1 MKKIISVFLS
11 ICICLC
17 LFTPV
22 CFADNSV
29 ASDHTHNWVKQ
40 KIHSYSLEYNGI
52 AFGIDVYKCSDCVLY
67 LHKML
72 FLGYDVPIVRA
83 SPDTALGSEAAA
95 MCAQALIAVFGKEWY
110 ATKFEAGGGSA
121 SPGGVG
127 RNPAGYVGKGV
138 PTYTSSGNLIMYV
151 EPYAL
156 GCGSTASSSYLYESS
171 RSYRVSFCGESN
183 LDIYHLGSSGS
194 GEQYPNDYRIGAIYK
209 FTAPVTG
216 IYYIGSEIGK
226 YKIGSYSF
234 FPRRAQSDSKWST
247 YTHSFTLS
255 KKYQYSKSITAG
267 STYYFS
273 FWEYEEYWEKKSFMY
288 KYQLYP
294 IPICVEPIETSIT
307 NQTNITINNNTW
319 NGNIYV
325 DNSNKLTY
333 IYPQYTTINENNET
347 VTNISN
353 NPIIYNQETKQYY
366 TYDQTTNNYYYISYN
381 APTPTPTPTPD
392 PTPSPSPDVPPTP
405 IVPETQN
412 LIIPKMNANSFKDD
426 HGTWIASGS
435 SKYSDVF
442 DFFYAFDRSTANF
455 WETNVSPCHLQIE
468 IPDPESYYIDGYIMR
483 ISKFNNRYSKD
494 WTLQGSDDGETWDD
508 LDKQTGQ
515 NLSDMEEHKYSLIL
529 RKAYKYYRLNMSN
542 YASSMCSLSHFNL
555 LGYDAKDVTF
565 PTPDPGGSGGG
576 SGTTPTPTPAPTPDG
591 PGGSGG
597 GSGGNP
603 LKWLAELL
611 KDIVEGIFKAIWK
624 LITSIFGFL
633 IWLVSLLVKVL
644 PFIPA
649 EGLAALSAAAII
661 ITVIRIIKFILGR

>member
-1 MKKIISVFLS
+1 MFLLKKLIAVFLS
-11 ICICLC
+11 LCFCLC
-17 LFTPV
+17 LFAPV

-72 FLGYDVPIVRA
+72 FLGYEVPIVRA

-127 RNPAGYVGKGV
+127 RNPAGYVGQGTPSV
-138 PTYTSSGNLIMYV
+138 SYEGNNIYKL
-151 EPYAL
+151 EPYFWTSVDSNQTYYPAACPQWENFPILNIDDYPDVSFSNSTLSFYNSHTNRYFGVVYGMYAPVAGKYSIYKNPDVAQFTCTYRDEPL
-156 GCGSTASSSYLYESS
+156 GPWSLKYNYVTAYKHSNFDAYVKAGYPLYWQFSNDLVRAEYYKKFKMSASSLYVYCEPS
-171 RSYRVSFCGESN
+171 
-183 LDIYHLGSSGS
+183 
-194 GEQYPNDYRIGAIYK
+194 
-209 FTAPVTG
+209 
-216 IYYIGSEIGK
+216 
-226 YKIGSYSF
+226 
-234 FPRRAQSDSKWST
+234 QS
-247 YTHSFTLS
+247 TLI
-255 KKYQYSKSITAG
+255 Q
-267 STYYFS
+267 
-273 FWEYEEYWEKKSFMY
+273 
-288 KYQLYP
+288 Q
-294 IPICVEPIETSIT
+294 
-307 NQTNITINNNTW
+307 NNIIINNNTW

-325 DNSNKLTY
+325 DNSTNLTY

-353 NPIIYNQETKQYY
+353 NPIIYNNATKQYY
-366 TYDQTTNNYYYISYN
+366 TYDSVTNNYYYITYN
-381 APTPTPTPTPD
+381 APTPTPTPD
-392 PTPSPSPDVPPTP
+392 PTPTPSPDVPPTP

-412 LIIPKMNANSFKDD
+412 LIVPKMNANSFTDE
-426 HGTWIASGS
+426 HGTWVASGS

-442 DFFYAFDRSTANF
+442 DFFHAFDRSTSDF

-508 LDKQTGQ
+508 LDKQTNQ
-515 NLSDMEEHKYSLIL
+515 NLSDMEEHKYSLTL

-555 LGYDAKDVTF
+555 LGYAAKDVIF
-565 PTPDPGGSGGG
+565 PTPDPDKPTPSPSPGGPGGGDTPSGGG
-576 SGTTPTPTPAPTPDG
+576 SNWWDKLLDDIL
-591 PGGSGG
+591 SGLLEG
-597 GSGGNP
+597 VKGI
-603 LKWLAELL
+603 LKLL
-611 KDIVEGIFKAIWK
+611 FDLFS
-624 LITSIFGFL
+624 SILGWI
-633 IWLVSLLVKVL
+633 IWLCSKVFDLFPFLPPGAGALLVGGVVVC
-644 PFIPA
+644 FI
-649 EGLAALSAAAII
+649 LAF
-661 ITVIRIIKFILGR
+661 IKFIRG

>member
-1 MKKIISVFLS
+1 MLILKKIISVFLS

-72 FLGYDVPIVRA
+72 FLGYEVPIVRA

-273 FWEYEEYWEKKSFMY
+273 FWEYEEYWEKNLSCISISFI
-288 KYQLYP
+288 LFLF
-294 IPICVEPIETSIT
+294 VLSLL
-307 NQTNITINNNTW
+307 
-319 NGNIYV
+319 
-325 DNSNKLTY
+325 KLLSR
-333 IYPQYTTINENNET
+333 I
-347 VTNISN
+347 
-353 NPIIYNQETKQYY
+353 K
-366 TYDQTTNNYYYISYN
+366 
-381 APTPTPTPTPD
+381 PT
-392 PTPSPSPDVPPTP
+392 SPST
-405 IVPETQN
+405 TT
-412 LIIPKMNANSFKDD
+412 
-426 HGTWIASGS
+426 HGTAT
-435 SKYSDVF
+435 F
-442 DFFYAFDRSTANF
+442 TLTTA
-455 WETNVSPCHLQIE
+455 
-468 IPDPESYYIDGYIMR
+468 
-483 ISKFNNRYSKD
+483 
-494 WTLQGSDDGETWDD
+494 
-508 LDKQTGQ
+508 
-515 NLSDMEEHKYSLIL
+515 
-529 RKAYKYYRLNMSN
+529 
-542 YASSMCSLSHFNL
+542 
-555 LGYDAKDVTF
+555 
-565 PTPDPGGSGGG
+565 
-576 SGTTPTPTPAPTPDG
+576 
-591 PGGSGG
+591 
-597 GSGGNP
+597 
-603 LKWLAELL
+603 
-611 KDIVEGIFKAIWK
+611 
-624 LITSIFGFL
+624 TS
-633 IWLVSLLVKVL
+633 
-644 PFIPA
+644 
-649 EGLAALSAAAII
+649 
-661 ITVIRIIKFILGR
+661 